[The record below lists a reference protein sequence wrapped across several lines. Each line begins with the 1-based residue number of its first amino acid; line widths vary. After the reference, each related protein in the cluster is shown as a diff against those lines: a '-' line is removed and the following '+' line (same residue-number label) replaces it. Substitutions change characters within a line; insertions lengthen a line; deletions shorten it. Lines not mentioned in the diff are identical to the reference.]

1 MRAVVQRSSR
11 ASVTVADT
19 VIGEIG
25 QGLTVLLGVGRED
38 DGQDVKYLAEK
49 IVNLRIFS
57 DREGKMNLSLLDI
70 QGELLVVS
78 QFTLYGDCR
87 RGRRPGFDAAG
98 QPKAANKY
106 YEEFIE
112 YCRINYNIKVA
123 TGQFQAD
130 MNVQIENSGPVTILL
145 DSKKGF

>member
-1 MRAVVQRSSR
+1 M
-11 ASVTVADT
+11 
-19 VIGEIG
+19 
-25 QGLTVLLGVGRED
+25 
-38 DGQDVKYLAEK
+38 KYLAEK

-78 QFTLYGDCR
+78 QITLYGDCCK
-87 RGRRPGFDAAG
+87 GRCPGFDAAG
-98 QPKAANKY
+98 QPEAANKY

-112 YCRINYNIKVA
+112 YCRTNYNIKVA

-130 MNVQIENSGPVTILL
+130 MTVKIENSGPVTILL